1 MRLALFALA
10 LALPAPALAQG
21 FPPQCTVALQCEGSD
36 CTENPGVTLI
46 FETTPTGLMTWDVD
60 VPHER
65 IVLTAL
71 PGDGPASW
79 TGRAPDLNAAILMTR
94 IGPDSAV
101 LSMHSDTN
109 PEPFFTAR
117 LTCAA
122 IQPPAEPPVTPPLTK
137 QG

>member
-1 MRLALFALA
+1 MTMHMALALLA
-10 LALPAPALAQG
+10 LALPAPLLAQG
-21 FPPQCTVALQCEGSD
+21 FPPQCIVTRQCQGDD
-36 CTENPGVTLI
+36 CTDNPGVTLA
-46 FETTPTGLMTWDVD
+46 FETTATGLVSWDVE

-65 IVLTAL
+65 IALTAL
-71 PGDGPASW
+71 PGAGPASW

-94 IGPDSAV
+94 IAPDRLV
-101 LSMHSDTN
+101 MSMHSDLS

-122 IQPPAEPPVTPPLTK
+122 VQPPPLTK

>member
-1 MRLALFALA
+1 MFRFLMPLALA
-10 LALPAPALAQG
+10 LALPLPALAQG
-21 FPPQCTVALQCEGSD
+21 FPPQCIVARQCQGQD
-36 CTENPGVTLI
+36 CADNPGVTLA
-46 FETTPTGLMTWDVD
+46 FEATDTGLVAWDIE

-71 PGDGPASW
+71 PGDGPTSW
-79 TGRAPDLNAAILMTR
+79 VGRAPDLNAAILMTR
-94 IGPDSAV
+94 ITPDRAV
-101 LSMHSDTN
+101 ISMHSDLG

-122 IQPPAEPPVTPPLTK
+122 VQPLPTPPLTK